1 MRLWWNES
9 DFLFWIAIKVKS
21 VLECFYFSIFLK
33 ESFSLPDQT
42 HLAVRGVCSKNYT
55 GFGAQL
61 TFLKFLV
68 SVILFCYFYLQFVIA
83 AIIILIY
90 YLL

>member
-1 MRLWWNES
+1 M
-9 DFLFWIAIKVKS
+9 FLF
-21 VLECFYFSIFLK
+21 FHFSQR
-33 ESFSLPDQT
+33 SFSLPDQT
-42 HLAVRGVCSKNYT
+42 HLAVRGVSSRNYT

-61 TFLKFLV
+61 TFLKFLI